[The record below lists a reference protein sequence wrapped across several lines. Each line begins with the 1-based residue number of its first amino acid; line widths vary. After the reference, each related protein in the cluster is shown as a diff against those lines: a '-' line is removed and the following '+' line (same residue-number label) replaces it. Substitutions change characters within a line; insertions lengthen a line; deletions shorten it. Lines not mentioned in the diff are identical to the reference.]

1 MANAFY
7 SIELR
12 FIRTMLRK
20 RCNNLEAKMSLVDW
34 KRIVI
39 KVGSALI
46 APNQNGCSSHF
57 LLGIAQFIVR
67 CKSMGIEV
75 VLVSSGS
82 VAAGSHLF
90 ADDEEMSSKKTTAV
104 KKAMAAAGQTEMMAT
119 WDRLFDF
126 PTAQILVTHGDLRDR
141 ERYVSIKETIFSL
154 LDHGILPILNE
165 NDTVTTDK
173 LKVGDNDN
181 LSAMVAAAADADTLI
196 ICSDVDGLYDSNPH
210 ENPNAQLL
218 SSVPIINDQ
227 IIAMAGDAT
236 SAVGTGGMKTKI
248 QAAKKAVAHG
258 IDTYIIN
265 GFTEQSFN
273 SLLAGNNPGTHF
285 SPDKTPMKEHL
296 HWMTHTSTAQGEVVV
311 ENDFNH
317 GLVNDSELLT
327 SGEIIAVNGNFSEG
341 DTILVRKDNGIKLA
355 KARSNYSSCLLS
367 FIAEQ
372 EQQVFAGTL
381 QDTTGPII
389 SDNNIALLEE
399 K

>member
-1 MANAFY
+1 MSVAN
-7 SIELR
+7 
-12 FIRTMLRK
+12 
-20 RCNNLEAKMSLVDW
+20 W

-46 APNQNGCSSHF
+46 APNQNGCSSHY
-57 LLGIAQFIVR
+57 LLGIAQFIVKCR
-67 CKSMGIEV
+67 TMGIEV

-90 ADDEEMSSKKTTAV
+90 EQEGEINMAT
-104 KKAMAAAGQTEMMAT
+104 KKAMAAAGQSEMMAT

-154 LDHGILPILNE
+154 LDNGILPILNE

-181 LSAMVAAAADADTLI
+181 LSAMISTAADADTLI

-210 ENPNAQLL
+210 ENPEAKLL
-218 SSVPIINDQ
+218 SVVNDINPQ
-227 IIAMAGDAT
+227 IYAMAGGAT

-248 QAAKKAVAHG
+248 QAAEKAVAHG

-273 SLLAGNNPGTHF
+273 SLMSGNNPGTHF
-285 SPDKTPMKEHL
+285 SPDKQPMQEHL

-311 ENDFNH
+311 DNAFTAELDD
-317 GLVNDSELLT
+317 DSEQLT
-327 SGEIIAVNGNFSEG
+327 SEEIVAVNGDFAVG
-341 DTILVRKDNGIKLA
+341 DTILVRKDDGTKLA
-355 KARSNYSSCLLS
+355 KAKSNYSSCLLS
-367 FIAEQ
+367 FIADQ
-372 EQQVFAGTL
+372 DDKAFASKL
-381 QDTTGPII
+381 QNTTGPII

-399 K
+399 